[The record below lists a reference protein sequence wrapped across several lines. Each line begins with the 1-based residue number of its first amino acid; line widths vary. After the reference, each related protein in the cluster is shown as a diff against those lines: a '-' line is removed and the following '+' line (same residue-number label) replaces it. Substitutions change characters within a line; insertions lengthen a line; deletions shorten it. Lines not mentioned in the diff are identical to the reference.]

1 MPIVPDDHNSP
12 RDQGPIWNL
21 YYTPV
26 TIEFQGEMY
35 GLHGFLS
42 NFFPCAAGDYTK
54 IARDRPAFPH
64 SPRPGPCFPALPRS
78 RATGPQKRK
87 RRQDFSCRQA
97 VPAITVPGSRKAAA
111 VRSSPPGSAASCA
124 GQPIGFEP
132 GEDRPVN
139 GVFSYCFESS
149 LSETSVALSD
159 KEILSASRQCST
171 ISASV
176 TVSISKLR
184 HSSTG
189 K

>member
-1 MPIVPDDHNSP
+1 MLFGSSSDRTDRLVGVPFREAVKP
-12 RDQGPIWNL
+12 PL
-21 YYTPV
+21 FVPV
-26 TIEFQGEMY
+26 F
-35 GLHGFLS
+35 
-42 NFFPCAAGDYTK
+42 
-54 IARDRPAFPH
+54 RDRLL
-64 SPRPGPCFPALPRS
+64 GELC
-78 RATGPQKRK
+78 
-87 RRQDFSCRQA
+87 D
-97 VPAITVPGSRKAAA
+97 
-111 VRSSPPGSAASCA
+111 